1 MFNEDFLSMPGV
13 EVLIKCL
20 NSELPKAIDKCMAIL
35 FSLPLEI
42 IVRKLGAIITPFGV
56 LKERRINPVPASL
69 FAETLENIFFLRPLR
84 HSSTFVDQEML
95 NPVSIKP
102 SHVEC

>member
-1 MFNEDFLSMPGV
+1 
-13 EVLIKCL
+13 
-20 NSELPKAIDKCMAIL
+20 MAIL

-56 LKERRINPVPASL
+56 LKERRINPVLASL
-69 FAETLENIFFLRPLR
+69 FAETLEFFFLRPLR

-95 NPVSIKP
+95 NPVYQAKP
-102 SHVEC
+102 C